1 MHKREKK
8 HLLSLFIGLALF
20 WGVLSG
26 HTEPLLLT
34 LGLLSVLFAL
44 YLAWR
49 MDVVDRESHPLHLSG
64 RLIGYWAW
72 LLREIVTSN
81 WHVIRLLMSPRL
93 QINPSVIVIRS
104 EQTSDLGRVILANSI
119 TLTPGTVSLDVK
131 DDQIEVHTL
140 APQFVEGILDGSF
153 DRRIPMDVAS
163 DKEHTS

>member
-1 MHKREKK
+1 MHQREKK
-8 HLLSLFIGLALF
+8 HLLSLFVGLALF

-26 HTEPLLLT
+26 HSEPLLLF
-34 LGLLSVLFAL
+34 LGFLSVVFAL

-64 RLIGYWAW
+64 RLVIYWIW

-81 WHVIRLLMSPRL
+81 WQVIKLLMSPNMP
-93 QINPSVIVIRS
+93 INPSVVVIRS
-104 EQTSDLGRVILANSI
+104 EQSSDLGRVILANSI

-163 DKEHTS
+163 RKELP